1 MKKILRIVL
10 VLFILLAVSIS
21 SLVAYIKLALPDV
34 GPAPD
39 LTIEATPE
47 RLARGEYLANAVVGC
62 NECHAKRDFTKFAGP
77 IEPNTFG
84 RGGEL
89 FGVEMGFPGNYYA
102 PNITPYGIGNWTDG
116 ELFRAITS
124 GVSKDGRAL
133 FPIMPYPHFA
143 KMDKEDIYAII
154 AYIRT
159 LEPIEYTAPK
169 SETTQFPVTL
179 LINTMP
185 QPATFSERPPKEEL
199 IKYGE
204 YITNAAICMDC
215 HTQQVKGQ
223 YQMDKYMAGG
233 FEFPMP
239 SGGTVR
245 SANITPDAETGIGA
259 WTEEQFLSRFKTYA
273 DSTYTPAEVSHGA
286 LNTMM
291 PWGYYSKMKDE
302 DLKAIF
308 AYLKSLPPIKN
319 EVEKFTP
326 PTN

>member
-1 MKKILRIVL
+1 MKKVFRIVV
-10 VLFILLAVSIS
+10 VLGILLVVSIS
-21 SLVAYIKLALPDV
+21 SLIAYVKLALPDV

-47 RLARGEYLANAVVGC
+47 RLIRGEYLANAVVGC
-62 NECHAKRDFTKFAGP
+62 NECHAKRDFSKFAGP

-102 PNITPYGIGNWTDG
+102 PNITPFGIGSWTDG
-116 ELFRAITS
+116 EVFRAITT

-143 KMDKEDIYAII
+143 KMDKEDIYSII

-169 SETTQFPVTL
+169 SETIEFPVTL
-179 LINTMP
+179 LLNTMP
-185 QPATFSERPPKEEL
+185 KQASFTERPTQDEL
-199 IKYGE
+199 LKYGE
-204 YITNAAICMDC
+204 YITNAALCMDC
-215 HTQQVKGQ
+215 HTQQVKGE
-223 YQMDKYMAGG
+223 YMMDKYMAGG
-233 FEFPMP
+233 FEFQIPT
-239 SGGTVR
+239 GGVVR
-245 SANITPDAETGIGA
+245 SANITPDRVTGIGA
-259 WTEEQFLSRFKTYA
+259 WTEEQFLARFKIYA
-273 DSTYTPAEVSHGA
+273 DSTYVPAEVGKGA
-286 LNTMM
+286 FNTMM

-308 AYLKSLPPIKN
+308 TYLKSLPPIEN
-319 EVEKFTP
+319 EVTKFTP
-326 PTN
+326 PAN